1 MGDIIRQGGHS
12 LNIHVLLFASYKEQ
26 AQTDTFSVS
35 LIDGSSLGDAIQE
48 VKSKFPSIKCDAERI
63 VAAVNEEYSKHERTL
78 VDGDTIA
85 LIPPVSGW
93 ALLRQI

>member
-1 MGDIIRQGGHS
+1 MGNIIRQGGHG
-12 LNIHVLLFASYKEQ
+12 LNINILLFASYKEQ
-26 AQTDTFSVS
+26 AQTDTFLS

-85 LIPPVSGW
+85 LIPPVSGG

>member
-1 MGDIIRQGGHS
+1 MGNIIRQGGHG
-12 LNIHVLLFASYKEQ
+12 LNINILLFASYKEQ
-26 AQTDTFSVS
+26 AQTDTFLS

-48 VKSKFPSIKCDAERI
+48 VKLKFPSIKCDAERI

-85 LIPPVSGW
+85 LIPPVSGG